1 MSPPNMVMDSGVH
14 SSLHSHCHHQILIA
28 KFDLKVFYPP
38 PYERTTWHFS
48 QANSDC
54 IKRAVDQ
61 FDWASALID
70 VDVNEQVPVFND
82 TITN

>member
-14 SSLHSHCHHQILIA
+14 SSLLPHCHHQIIIA
-28 KFDLKVFYPP
+28 KFDLKVFYSS